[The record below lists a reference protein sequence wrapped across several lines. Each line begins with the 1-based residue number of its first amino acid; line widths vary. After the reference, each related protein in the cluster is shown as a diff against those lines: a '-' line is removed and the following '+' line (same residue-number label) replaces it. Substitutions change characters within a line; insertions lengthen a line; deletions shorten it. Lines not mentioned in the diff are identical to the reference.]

1 MKITKIFDD
10 FKTYLSFDKYRIK
23 NLGKNIDFYST
34 KNFYL
39 LIDENIKNYLKK
51 EKNFKIKFSRKILI
65 KKNEK
70 FLSIVIDNEKIKE
83 TSILK
88 LINSIKYDELFK
100 LKDIKEEK
108 IFLIIVKDDFFDDK
122 FYKNL
127 INGIKKYSIFVD
139 EICYIRSYSTLLL
152 EVIDENIFKYKR
164 FLVYFDEKQ
173 KDFIYKNL
181 KDSGINKKIDLKSD
195 YIIFKRKNSKVIVFN
210 KKRFYKI
217 VREMIKEEI

>member
-1 MKITKIFDD
+1 MIFE
-10 FKTYLSFDKYRIK
+10 TYLSSDKYKIK
-23 NLGKNIDFYST
+23 KSGKNISFYST

-39 LIDENIKNYLKK
+39 IIDENIKNYLKK
-51 EKNFKIKFSRKILI
+51 EKNLKIKFTRKVLI

-70 FLSIVIDNEKIKE
+70 FLSITIDNEKIKE

-100 LKDIKEEK
+100 LRDIKEEEV
-108 IFLIIVKDDFFDDK
+108 FLIIVKDEFFDDQ
-122 FYKNL
+122 FHKNF
-127 INGIKKYSIFVD
+127 INGFKKYSIFID
-139 EICYIRSYSTLLL
+139 EINYIRPYSTLLF
-152 EVIDENIFKYKR
+152 EVIDENIFKYKI
-164 FLVYFDEKQ
+164 FLVYFDEKK

-195 YIIFKRKNSKVIVFN
+195 YFIFKRKTSKVIVFN

-217 VREMIKEEI
+217 VREIIKEEIWRLLE